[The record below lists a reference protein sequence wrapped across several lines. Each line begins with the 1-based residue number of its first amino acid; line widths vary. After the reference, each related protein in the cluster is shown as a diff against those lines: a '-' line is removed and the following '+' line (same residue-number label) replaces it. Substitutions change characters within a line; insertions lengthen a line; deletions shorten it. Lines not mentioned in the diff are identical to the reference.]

1 MIEHL
6 REGAWGGLLRKR
18 ISSSS
23 GFITGPERTLF
34 IVVSLL
40 FILVIGGIGAYSLTP
55 GTRKASAN
63 CNSCHSS
70 SYYQTVEV
78 KSVGAPTQIDKGDTV
93 DVTALVEVAAS
104 HSSSSWTGFK
114 ITASIAS
121 LNGKTSVPSSQV
133 LNNQVVAGSSAPYTW
148 SNTFTF
154 SVKGTAGGAE
164 TLRVTASMDPYH
176 YSPAVSDS
184 NTDTTEVIIS
194 NYPPELTG
202 ASVTPSSGDTNT
214 MFSYQVTYSDP
225 EGDAPEYIT
234 LTVDGIDPHPMIL
247 EDGVADSYETGEV
260 FTVTGILLEDGVHTY
275 HILTSDGAES
285 ARLPGSG
292 RLTGPDVAI
301 ANRAPVL
308 WDGKVTPTGGSP
320 TVDYRFSV
328 IYTDED
334 NDPPVGGVVMFLD
347 DDPTSTAMELDLDA
361 PSYHQDGNF
370 ANGERYRTIM
380 KVDVGDHS
388 FRFNATDGN
397 FFSDTG
403 PIHGP
408 VVSNEP
414 LLIAELSLP
423 LEGASFYADEAVW
436 LSGGYRSNIEMSDVV
451 FEWSSTLS
459 GSLGW
464 GPDLNVT
471 LEEGS
476 HLISVEASSVEHS
489 LSDTE
494 SINITVLT
502 ALAPYEINGSYPVD
516 DPTIDELEEA
526 VFSIDIF
533 YREEAELGVRWMVD
547 SMERASGVEG
557 FTYITSYN
565 DTGTH
570 EVTVIVYDGGLQVH
584 ERSWLV
590 EVLNTPAPI
599 IETGEVQSD
608 LGEYFLNDT
617 ISITMPLADLLDR
630 DLTTE
635 WYIDGVGKGH
645 TGLTWD
651 LLLDLGNKADVG
663 VHSITLIVENKDGFE
678 LTYTLT
684 YTVKKRPVIP
694 DGDDEIPDEV
704 PGDEGGDEGLDLG
717 LGPLS
722 TEWPGYLIM
731 MGGIIGTI
739 FGMAYGA
746 FVLIRK
752 DERSAPPVPVKGLF
766 NGRRGP
772 RDDGNDRGGKGNMT
786 SPEPDREGE
795 VVRAGSL
802 GIDPQV
808 SDLDEE
814 IASWDAEGTN

>member
-1 MIEHL
+1 M
-6 REGAWGGLLRKR
+6 RKR

-23 GFITGPERTLF
+23 GFVKGPERTLF
-34 IVVSLL
+34 IAVSLL
-40 FILVIGGIGAYSLTP
+40 FILIIGGIGAYSLAP

-78 KSVGAPTQIDKGDTV
+78 KSVDAPTQIDKGDTV
-93 DVTALVEVAAS
+93 DVTALVEVTAS
-104 HSSSSWTGFK
+104 HSSSTWTGFK
-114 ITASIAS
+114 ITASITS
-121 LNGKTSVPSSQV
+121 LNGKTQTPSSEV
-133 LNNQVVAGSSAPYTW
+133 LNSQVVSGSSAPYTW

-184 NTDTTEVIIS
+184 NTDTTEVTVS

-214 MFSYQVTYSDP
+214 PFSYRVTYSDP

-234 LTVDGIDPHPMIL
+234 LTVDGIDPYPMIL

-260 FTVTGILLEDGVHTY
+260 FTVSDIILEDGVHTY

-285 ARLPGSG
+285 ARLPGPG
-292 RLTGPDVAI
+292 RLTGPDVDI
-301 ANRAPVL
+301 ANRAPIL
-308 WDGKVTPTGGSP
+308 WDGKVTPTGGFP
-320 TVDYRFSV
+320 TDDYRFSV

-334 NDPPVGGVVMFLD
+334 NDPPVGDVVMYLD
-347 DDPTSTAMELDLDA
+347 DNPSSLALELDLDA

-370 ANGERYRTIM
+370 ANGERYRMIM
-380 KVDVGDHS
+380 KVDAGDHS

-397 FFSDTG
+397 FFYDTG
-403 PIHGP
+403 PINGP
-408 VVSNEP
+408 VVSTEP

-423 LEGASFYADEAVW
+423 MEGASFYPDEAVW
-436 LSGGYRSNIEMSDVV
+436 LSGGYRSNIEMSDVT
-451 FEWSSTLS
+451 FEWHSSLS

-464 GPDLNVT
+464 GSDLNAT

-476 HLISVEASSVEHS
+476 HVISVEASSVEHS

-494 SINITVLT
+494 SVNITVLK
-502 ALAPYEINGSYPVD
+502 ALPPYEINGSFPLD
-516 DPTIDELEEA
+516 DLTMDELDEI
-526 VFSIDIF
+526 VFSLDIF
-533 YREEAELGVRWMVD
+533 YREETALGIRWMVD
-547 SMERASGVEG
+547 SIEEASGVEG
-557 FTYITSYN
+557 FTYGTSYN
-565 DTGTH
+565 DSGTH
-570 EVTVIVYDGGLQVH
+570 EISVIVHDGDLQVY
-584 ERSWLV
+584 ERSWMV

-599 IETGEVQSD
+599 IEIGDVPAD

-630 DLTTE
+630 DLITE

-651 LLLDLGNKADVG
+651 LPLDLGKKADIG
-663 VHSITLIVENKDGFE
+663 FHSITLIVENEDGFE

-684 YTVKKRPVIP
+684 YTVKKRPVVP
-694 DGDDEIPDEV
+694 DGDDEMPDEV
-704 PGDEGGDEGLDLG
+704 QVDEGEDGGFDLG

-731 MGGIIGTI
+731 MGGAIGTI
-739 FGMAYGA
+739 LGMAYGLL
-746 FVLIRK
+746 VLVRK
-752 DERSAPPVPVKGLF
+752 DERSAPPIPVKSLF
-766 NGRRGP
+766 SRGRGP
-772 RDDGNDRGGKGNMT
+772 RCSDRRGEEDLA
-786 SPEPDREGE
+786 SPGPDREE
-795 VVRAGSL
+795 DLVSAGSL
-802 GIDPQV
+802 GIGHQAPGP
-808 SDLDEE
+808 DEE
-814 IASWDAEGTN
+814 VASWDTEGTN